1 MQDRGDMGRVRIKS
15 LSTLALVAVLV
26 PWESAAL
33 LFSIDAASP
42 SASLVSSS
50 DVLAPGPV
58 GGPPAVESASGF
70 AGPPVDEVNAFS
82 GLGLGPTGPLVL
94 HFSVDR
100 TSAGASSLRP
110 GVLSESAFGQQ
121 AGDLYW
127 TRLSGW
133 NRLAFNQDSLGLLPP
148 VTHGLATAPPID
160 DVDALTRSTPVLM
173 NFTLA
178 PGHPYTGGSGEVG
191 CGADLFSSFVNDS
204 YTSLGLASC
213 DDDVDGLQIQIQT
226 TPTVNELYYSLAPGS
241 PSLLPGSPILGC
253 ALGCS
258 AADIFVKRTGAQA
271 EIFATASDLG
281 LLSSDNVDALGFL
294 PVPARIIPAE
304 APALGPFALGVL
316 ALLLVTAPALLRRRL
331 RRPLV
336 IADSGRLVFLLVHRG
351 LAIGPRRLAL
361 DLAPGQAAGKVL
373 AQTARQPIA

>member
-1 MQDRGDMGRVRIKS
+1 MGRVRIKS
-15 LSTLALVAVLV
+15 LSAMAMATALL

-33 LFSIDAASP
+33 LFSIDGASP

-58 GGPPAVESASGF
+58 GGPPAVETATGF

-82 GLGLGPTGPLVL
+82 RLGVGPQSYVL

-110 GVLSESAFGQQ
+110 GVLSESALGQQ
-121 AGDLYW
+121 AGDIYW

-148 VTHGLATAPPID
+148 VTHSVATAPPID
-160 DVDALTRSTPVLM
+160 DVDALSPNLPLGT
-173 NFTLA
+173 FIALA
-178 PGHPYTGGSGEVG
+178 PGHPYDVGFMGEVG
-191 CGADLFSSFVNDS
+191 CGADLFFSTGPSGSPPSGSSR
-204 YTSLGLASC
+204 YTNFGLASC
-213 DDDVDGLQIQIQT
+213 DDDMDALHLQVIGLG
-226 TPTVNELYYSLAPGS
+226 EGLDYYYSLAPGS

-258 AADIFVKRTGAQA
+258 AADIFVRRSGNTNS

-281 LLSSDNVDALGFL
+281 LLPSDNVDAIGFF
-294 PVPARIIPAE
+294 VEPAPIAPAE
-304 APALGPFALGVL
+304 APSLGPFALGVL
-316 ALLLVTAPALLRRRL
+316 ALLLATAPALLRHRL
-331 RRPLV
+331 RQPLV
-336 IADSGRLVFLLVHRG
+336 IR
-351 LAIGPRRLAL
+351 
-361 DLAPGQAAGKVL
+361 
-373 AQTARQPIA
+373 